1 MLVFGSVLLTDSTEI
16 CLFRITGLGWSH
28 SIFVARESQCLQ
40 WSHLAKSLGQ
50 AANFE
55 VQLTTTTTT
64 QQQHNFAFY
73 AASACTWELVLGE
86 AISLKC
92 NLVIVLVLG
101 SCGTLALSSAS
112 YFLIFLLLYLTTIFY
127 SRIIFPQDK
136 GRLSCQIAT
145 VRHPGSF
152 RCILWQIGMERH

>member
-16 CLFRITGLGWSH
+16 CLFRITSLGWSQILAKINEGDVCLLLL
-28 SIFVARESQCLQ
+28 SFSEESQRPQ

-55 VQLTTTTTT
+55 VQLTTTT

-101 SCGTLALSSAS
+101 CCGTLAL
-112 YFLIFLLLYLTTIFY
+112 
-127 SRIIFPQDK
+127 
-136 GRLSCQIAT
+136 
-145 VRHPGSF
+145 
-152 RCILWQIGMERH
+152 

>member
-16 CLFRITGLGWSH
+16 CLFRITSLGWSQILAKINEGDVCLLLL

-55 VQLTTTTTT
+55 VQLTTTT
-64 QQQHNFAFY
+64 QQQHNLAFY

-101 SCGTLALSSAS
+101 SCGTLAL
-112 YFLIFLLLYLTTIFY
+112 
-127 SRIIFPQDK
+127 
-136 GRLSCQIAT
+136 
-145 VRHPGSF
+145 
-152 RCILWQIGMERH
+152 

>member
-1 MLVFGSVLLTDSTEI
+1 MLVFGSVLLADSTEI
-16 CLFRITGLGWSH
+16 CLFRITSLGWSQILAKINEGDICCLLLP
-28 SIFVARESQCLQ
+28 SIFIARESQRLQ
-40 WSHLAKSLGQ
+40 WPHLAKSLGQ

-55 VQLTTTTTT
+55 VQLTTTTT

-101 SCGTLALSSAS
+101 SCGTLA
-112 YFLIFLLLYLTTIFY
+112 
-127 SRIIFPQDK
+127 R
-136 GRLSCQIAT
+136 
-145 VRHPGSF
+145 
-152 RCILWQIGMERH
+152 

>member
-16 CLFRITGLGWSH
+16 CLFRITSLGWSQILAKINEGDVCLLLL
-28 SIFVARESQCLQ
+28 SIFVARESQRLQ

-55 VQLTTTTTT
+55 VQLTTTT
-64 QQQHNFAFY
+64 QQQHNFALY
-73 AASACTWELVLGE
+73 AASACAWELVLGE

-101 SCGTLALSSAS
+101 SCGTLAL
-112 YFLIFLLLYLTTIFY
+112 
-127 SRIIFPQDK
+127 
-136 GRLSCQIAT
+136 
-145 VRHPGSF
+145 
-152 RCILWQIGMERH
+152 